1 MDRSSIILI
10 VKARYQ
16 ERAPIRSCYV
26 NIAFGASLP
35 AGELA
40 ALCKAFDCGV
50 SLRGFTMGC
59 KQGWQGKAPAG
70 RSGEQNKRPGEP

>member
-1 MDRSSIILI
+1 
-10 VKARYQ
+10 
-16 ERAPIRSCYV
+16 V

-40 ALCKAFDCGV
+40 ALCKVLGSGV

-59 KQGWQGKAPAG
+59 KQGWQGKAPEG
-70 RSGEQNKRPGEP
+70 RSGEQNKRPCKP